1 MATNRAGDEVDLTT
15 WIGRT
20 ESTRDVVAPTP
31 VAALHAT
38 LDYPVKTIES
48 GTALPPLWH
57 WLYFLPMHRQ
67 SELGPDGHAERGGFL
82 PPVPLPRRMWAGGR
96 FDFRSPLRVG
106 DDVVRTSTIE
116 NVVPKQGRTGPL
128 VFVTVRHEVRSG
140 GASDPALVE
149 HHDIVYRAENSGTAK
164 QPGEVEPPPTAAAS
178 GRPLAADDRPG
189 RRPAVPLLGAD
200 LQRPPHPLRPP
211 LRHRG
216 RGLPGSDRPRAAARH
231 AAAGPAPA
239 QRTGRRRRHLPLPS
253 GAPDV
258 RPAPVPGQRRAGRR
272 RHRRTVVPGPRGL
285 ADHGRRRDAALTAP
299 RPNRKGHPCCRS
311 RASPS

>member
-128 VFVTVRHEVRSG
+128 VFVTVRHEVRS
-140 GASDPALVE
+140 AA
-149 HHDIVYRAENSGTAK
+149 RATRHWWNTTTSST
-164 QPGEVEPPPTAAAS
+164 
-178 GRPLAADDRPG
+178 GRRSSPVRSNRRPRP
-189 RRPAVPLLGAD
+189 RRPA
-200 LQRPPHPLRPP
+200 LR
-211 LRHRG
+211 
-216 RGLPGSDRPRAAARH
+216 GS
-231 AAAGPAPA
+231 GPSSRMTSCCSA
-239 QRTGRRRRHLPLPS
+239 TRR
-253 GAPDV
+253 
-258 RPAPVPGQRRAGRR
+258 
-272 RHRRTVVPGPRGL
+272 
-285 ADHGRRRDAALTAP
+285 
-299 RPNRKGHPCCRS
+299 
-311 RASPS
+311 